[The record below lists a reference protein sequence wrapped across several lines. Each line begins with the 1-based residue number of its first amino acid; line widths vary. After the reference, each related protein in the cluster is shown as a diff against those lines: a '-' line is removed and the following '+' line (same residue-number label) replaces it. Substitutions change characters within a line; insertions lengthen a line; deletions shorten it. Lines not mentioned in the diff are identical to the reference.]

1 MSDLFTSRF
10 WDKYILK
17 TNSYKIKPSSAKWY
31 VRHAENYIKFHQGN
45 RLRHHI
51 PDNINQYLQFKCRSP
66 RLTDWQLLQIVTALK
81 ILFVDVI
88 KAPWAITLDWD
99 TYQSMATTLPLNHA
113 TVMRDYQENDF
124 EQDEP
129 ANTPA
134 TAKYSKVHKTVFRK
148 YPTQMEG
155 LVKSIRVNQ
164 YSIRTEKAYVGWAIR
179 FFKFH
184 NLKAPD
190 ALTENDIT
198 TFLEYLVYK
207 RRVASST
214 QAQALNALVYYYK
227 NVLNFELSDDI
238 QFAHSKKPR
247 RLPVVL
253 SRDEIKLLFSCLG
266 IPQHLLMA
274 NLLYGC
280 GMRLMECIRLR
291 ILDIDFSYQQIM
303 IRDAKGKKDRVVPIP
318 EKLITTLKSQI
329 QAVRELHSDDLLDG
343 YGGVYLPDALSRKYP
358 NAKKEFKWQYLFPS
372 IKLATDP
379 RTGHVHRHHLHENSL
394 QKQIKNAADHS
405 GITKKISSHVLR
417 HSFATHL
424 LDNGYD
430 IRTVQELL
438 GHADVSTTM
447 IYTHVL
453 NKPGVTVTSPFDVL

>member
-1 MSDLFTSRF
+1 M
-10 WDKYILK
+10 
-17 TNSYKIKPSSAKWY
+17 
-31 VRHAENYIKFHQGN
+31 
-45 RLRHHI
+45 
-51 PDNINQYLQFKCRSP
+51 
-66 RLTDWQLLQIVTALK
+66 
-81 ILFVDVI
+81 
-88 KAPWAITLDWD
+88 
-99 TYQSMATTLPLNHA
+99 
-113 TVMRDYQENDF
+113 
-124 EQDEP
+124 
-129 ANTPA
+129 
-134 TAKYSKVHKTVFRK
+134 
-148 YPTQMEG
+148 
-155 LVKSIRVNQ
+155 
-164 YSIRTEKAYVGWAIR
+164 
-179 FFKFH
+179 
-184 NLKAPD
+184 
-190 ALTENDIT
+190 
-198 TFLEYLVYK
+198 
-207 RRVASST
+207 
-214 QAQALNALVYYYK
+214 
-227 NVLNFELSDDI
+227 
-238 QFAHSKKPR
+238 
-247 RLPVVL
+247 
-253 SRDEIKLLFSCLG
+253 
-266 IPQHLLMA
+266 LMA

-329 QAVRELHSDDLLDG
+329 QAVRELHSDGLLDG
-343 YGGVYLPDALSRKYP
+343 YGGVYLPGALSRKYP

-405 GITKKISSHVLR
+405 GITKNISSHVLR

-424 LDNGYD
+424 LENGYD